1 MTKAYLFDLLKKT
14 WERDITADEA
24 MEAFESEIQETE
36 IYGLTGSEIINAIT
50 INDEIDDL

>member
-24 MEAFESEIQETE
+24 LEAIELELADSLQE
-36 IYGLTGSEIINAIT
+36 
-50 INDEIDDL
+50 DF